1 MVYKIFDKNTAVGA
15 VKNELMQNNELTKEF
30 LKPVIRKFEK
40 WKVFSSLI
48 DNI

>member
-30 LKPVIRKFEK
+30 LKPVIRKLKNEK
-40 WKVFSSLI
+40 YSHL
-48 DNI
+48 